1 MINETILGVALITNV
16 LLSPA
21 PVRSHSAVL
30 AGQNI
35 VLASHE
41 LDLTTRL
48 PDPAGSEIFAD
59 NILLSLHYGKGDTN
73 EMFDSSR
80 INWDKAHSPF
90 EFSFTL
96 KPNETFAFH
105 NNVLPE
111 YKNSIVKTLNSKFFM
126 EEGYKSL
133 AGLGGNGVCHLA
145 TLMNWVAKD
154 AGLEVTAKVNHDFY
168 IVPGIAREYG
178 TAIFYA
184 EGGNGN
190 SQNQN
195 LYIKN
200 NFDIPVVF
208 NFKADNKEVIL
219 TISI

>member
-1 MINETILGVALITNV
+1 MINETILAVTLIANV
-16 LLSPA
+16 LLTPA

-30 AGQNI
+30 AGQNV

-48 PDPAGSEIFAD
+48 PDPTGAEIFAD
-59 NILLSLHYGKGDTN
+59 NILLSLHYGKGDAN
-73 EMFDSSR
+73 EMVDGAKTD
-80 INWDKAHSPF
+80 WDKVREPF

-105 NNVLPE
+105 NNILPE
-111 YKNSIVKTLNSKFFM
+111 YQSLVVKTLNSKFFM
-126 EEGYKSL
+126 DEGYKSL
-133 AGLGGNGVCHLA
+133 GGLGGNGVCHLA
-145 TLMNWVAKD
+145 TLVNWVARD

-168 IVPGIAREYG
+168 PVPGIAREYG

-184 EGGNGN
+184 EGANGN

-195 LYIKN
+195 LYITN
-200 NFDIPVVF
+200 NFDMPVVF
-208 NFKADNKEVIL
+208 NFRSDNKKVVL
-219 TISI
+219 TIGF